1 MIDETTDVSN
11 KKQIT
16 IVMRRID
23 EDLEV
28 YEGFLGLY
36 QVAPVVADSLVAVI
50 KDVMTRI
57 NLSMSNLCGQ
67 CYDGCSTMG
76 GARSGAARG

>member
-11 KKQIT
+11 QEQIT
-16 IVMRRID
+16 IVMRRIN

-36 QVAPVVADSLVAVI
+36 QVAPVIADSLVAVI

-57 NLSMSNLCGQ
+57 NLWVIFVDSVMTGVVQ
-67 CYDGCSTMG
+67 WVEPEVVQQ
-76 GARSGAARG
+76 RG